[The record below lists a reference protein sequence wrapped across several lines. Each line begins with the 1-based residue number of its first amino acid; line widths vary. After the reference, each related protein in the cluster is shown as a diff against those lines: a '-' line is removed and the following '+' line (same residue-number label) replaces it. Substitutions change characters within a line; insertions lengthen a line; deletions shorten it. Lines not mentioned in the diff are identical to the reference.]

1 MIKKW
6 NKYFFV
12 LIILFTLAAC
22 NNANNNEDVYD
33 DIVAQEQAFMR
44 AFEQQDVSRLASL
57 YSSQAQLLPIY
68 RPFVE
73 TKSEIE
79 RFWRGLMTLGIASV
93 KLETLEVESYGDN
106 AHEVGRYTI
115 HLSDGDMIDFGKYVV
130 VWKKERDQWLLHRHI
145 WTTSMIKANES
156 RI

>member
-1 MIKKW
+1 MVKKW

-12 LIILFTLAAC
+12 LIILFTLTAC
-22 NNANNNEDVYD
+22 NKPNINEGAYD
-33 DIVAQEQAFMR
+33 DIVVQEQAFMR
-44 AFEQQDVSRLASL
+44 AFEQQDANQLANL
-57 YSSQAQLLPIY
+57 YSEEAQLLPIY

-73 TKSEIE
+73 TKAEIA

-130 VWKKERDQWLLHRHI
+130 IWKKESDQWLLHRHI